1 MPKLQPLTLTYSYRH
16 TFLRPNDHLAECT
29 LHAGYQI
36 RVRRFIRTY
45 PFFLTNWIQCLSAAS
60 LSLNRTQ
67 ETSWISFIAANMFG
81 RTSSVKGKLKWET
94 YISDNI
100 VSTKTRA
107 LPSKTFLF
115 IISEKRTSLIT
126 FYRLKDELR
135 HPKHFYPHRIHS
147 SKKQPVNRLP
157 FASSSIWSFYPWFL
171 LVSYTQESL

>member
-1 MPKLQPLTLTYSYRH
+1 MYSPCR
-16 TFLRPNDHLAECT
+16 LPD
-29 LHAGYQI
+29 Q
-36 RVRRFIRTY
+36 VRRFIRTY

-126 FYRLKDELR
+126 FYRLKDELC
-135 HPKHFYPHRIHS
+135 HPKHFYPHRVHS